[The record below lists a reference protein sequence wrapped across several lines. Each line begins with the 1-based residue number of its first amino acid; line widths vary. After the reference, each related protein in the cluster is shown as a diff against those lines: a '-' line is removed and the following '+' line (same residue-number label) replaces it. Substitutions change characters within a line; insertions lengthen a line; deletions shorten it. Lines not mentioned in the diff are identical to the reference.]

1 MRSSTP
7 TAGRVPKRGES
18 LPRCH
23 HLWHDNYV
31 TGTDGTSGKSTGG
44 VAGHFGKQVRRD
56 RLAHGWTIAEL
67 AQRTRI
73 NPAHLSRIESGK
85 RPPTARIADALDRVF
100 PDRRG
105 WYLQW
110 LDDIRTAPEIPAEF
124 RSWSD
129 YEDQTTTL
137 RAWTPTI
144 IDGLVQVADYAA
156 ALFATEPGL
165 TSAAANAH
173 LKARMARQQ
182 RVLNRERPPRLTVL
196 VDELSLFRL
205 VGSTAVMTA
214 QMQRLTEV
222 AVMPNVT
229 IQVVPAIAHAGVA
242 SAYLLADDAVWCEHL
257 AAGGVYTAPDILS
270 NVAARHDSLRAEC
283 YRASES
289 LELFRELAGIWTTGV
304 PRLTPPAAEG
314 SA

>member
-1 MRSSTP
+1 
-7 TAGRVPKRGES
+7 
-18 LPRCH
+18 
-23 HLWHDNYV
+23 V
-31 TGTDGTSGKSTGG
+31 TGTSGTNGKGAEG

-56 RLAHGWTIAEL
+56 RLARGWTIAEL
-67 AQRTRI
+67 AQHTGI
-73 NPAHLSRIESGK
+73 NAAHLSRVESGR

-100 PDRRG
+100 PERRG

-129 YEDQTTTL
+129 YEDQTATL

-156 ALFATEPGL
+156 ALIATEPGI
-165 TSAAANAH
+165 TSATADGR
-173 LKARMARQQ
+173 LKARMARQH
-182 RVLNRERPPRLTVL
+182 RVLNRKQPPRVTVL

-205 VGSTAVMTA
+205 VGSAEVMTA
-214 QMQRLTEV
+214 QMRRLAEV
-222 AVMPNVT
+222 TAMPDVT

-257 AAGGVYTAPDILS
+257 AAGGAYTAPDIVS

-304 PRLTPPAAEG
+304 PRLTRRAAEG

>member
-1 MRSSTP
+1 
-7 TAGRVPKRGES
+7 
-18 LPRCH
+18 
-23 HLWHDNYV
+23 V
-31 TGTDGTSGKSTGG
+31 TGTSGTNGKGAEG

-56 RLAHGWTIAEL
+56 RLAHGWTMAEL
-67 AQRTRI
+67 AQHTGI
-73 NPAHLSRIESGK
+73 NAAHLSRIESGR
-85 RPPTARIADALDRVF
+85 RPPTARIADALDRVL
-100 PDRRG
+100 PERRG

-129 YEDQTTTL
+129 YEDQTATL

-156 ALFATEPGL
+156 ALIATEPGI
-165 TSAAANAH
+165 TSATADVR

-182 RVLNRERPPRLTVL
+182 RVLNREQPPRVTVL

-205 VGSTAVMTA
+205 VGNAEVMTA
-214 QMQRLTEV
+214 QMQRLADV
-222 AVMPNVT
+222 AAMPDVT

-242 SAYLLADDAVWCEHL
+242 SAYLLADDAVLCEHL
-257 AAGGVYTAPDILS
+257 AAGGVYTAPDIVS

-283 YRASES
+283 HRASES

-304 PRLTPPAAEG
+304 PRLTRRAAEG